1 MKIYKINNAE
11 FVSEELTLGEMED
24 LLALVGQL
32 KLNIKSSN
40 NSGDE
45 KKRWSDLFSAG
56 DIISGIL
63 NAIGEAGSARILSQ
77 VLSIILTYKDSSEKA
92 APEFFLNAKSSVIIG
107 ILKDF
112 LAGPGKEIFSGIK
125 NLTTSPLNMQKPSKN
140 PAA

>member
-45 KKRWSDLFSAG
+45 KRDGAIYFPLATLFP
-56 DIISGIL
+56 
-63 NAIGEAGSARILSQ
+63 
-77 VLSIILTYKDSSEKA
+77 VFLT
-92 APEFFLNAKSSVIIG
+92 
-107 ILKDF
+107 
-112 LAGPGKEIFSGIK
+112 
-125 NLTTSPLNMQKPSKN
+125 Q
-140 PAA
+140 